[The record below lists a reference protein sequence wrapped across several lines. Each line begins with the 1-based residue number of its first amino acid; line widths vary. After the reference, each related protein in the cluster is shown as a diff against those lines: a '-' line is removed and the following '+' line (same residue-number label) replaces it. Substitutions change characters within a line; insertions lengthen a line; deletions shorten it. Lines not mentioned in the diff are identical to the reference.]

1 MATAKKSSSLSPV
14 LFALKTPFILTNIL
28 MIVVYLI
35 ILDYIRKLEA
45 TGCDCSKDWRRSFI
59 YWYVAIGTIYV
70 LLQTL
75 VIAIGSQ
82 WLTILISLYGMM
94 PLLWFVATVVFVI
107 STLQYV
113 NRLKK
118 EKCMCSEA
126 AGRTV
131 LHIVGWVHLIL
142 WAFILFGVIFSAI
155 IASALFSS
163 VSAGR

>member
-1 MATAKKSSSLSPV
+1 MVNKSSSSSP
-14 LFALKTPFILTNIL
+14 LTFALQVPFIFSNIL

-35 ILDYIRKLEA
+35 ILDYIRQLEA

-75 VIAIGSQ
+75 AIAVGQQ
-82 WLTILISLYGMM
+82 WLTMIISVYGLA
-94 PLLWFVATVVFVI
+94 PLLWLIATIVFVV

-113 NRLKK
+113 HRLKK
-118 EKCMCSEA
+118 EKCACSEA

-155 IASALFSS
+155 IAGTLISA
-163 VSAGR
+163 VSR